1 MNNCAYQRIR
11 LWSGIVSIGC
21 NLGLIGALYLSAFW
35 WEAMISSAGVAAGVL
50 AAIPFLIAAGNLPF
64 DILTGHAVET
74 FANRTRQPL
83 REWFSDWSKGAIHA
97 ATAQAAGL
105 LLFFL
110 AAQFSSIWKW
120 PIVFGIVVV
129 VVVLV
134 LLQLQR
140 GDTDLDG
147 ANDGP
152 LADFEARLA
161 SELKSLGVAL
171 PRVRWIHDVEIDP
184 VNGCIPPFG
193 CRLHLSSNVSRHL
206 TPREA
211 ALLCLREVWIAK
223 SGRGRAGAMIAGAWL
238 LAGVG
243 LALTVPAANAI
254 QAALGGAAVV
264 SLWSFLALFVW
275 PPLNRRWMSEADRI
289 LLQHA
294 STEEIQAVFKKV
306 QKLNATDTALSSAK
320 TAIFHPI
327 PPTQDRINALL

>member
-1 MNNCAYQRIR
+1 MNTCAYQRVR

-21 NLGLIGALYLSAFW
+21 NLGLIAALYLSAFW
-35 WEAMISSAGVAAGVL
+35 WGAIIPSAGIAAGVL
-50 AAIPFLIAAGNLPF
+50 AAIPFLIAGANLPF
-64 DILTGHAVET
+64 DILTGHAIET

-83 REWFSDWSKGAIHA
+83 REWLSDWSTGAVRTA
-97 ATAQAAGL
+97 GAQAAGL

-110 AAQFSSIWKW
+110 AAQSSSFWKW
-120 PIVFGIVVV
+120 PTVLGIGVVIIAIT
-129 VVVLV
+129 LWR
-134 LLQLQR
+134 LQR
-140 GDTDLDG
+140 SNADFRETN
-147 ANDGP
+147 AEP
-152 LADFEARLA
+152 FADFEEHLA
-161 SELKSLGVAL
+161 SELQALGVT
-171 PRVRWIHDVEIDP
+171 PPPVRWIHDIETDT

-193 CRLHLSSNVSRHL
+193 SDLHLSSNVKRHL

-211 ALLCLREVWIAK
+211 ALLCLREIWITK
-223 SGRGRAGAMIAGAWL
+223 SGRGRAGAVIAGAWL

-243 LALTVPAANAI
+243 LALTVPATNAI

-275 PPLNRRWMSEADRI
+275 PTLNRRWMSEADRI

-294 STEEIQAVFKKV
+294 STEEIQALFKKV
-306 QKLNATDTALSSAK
+306 QQLNGTDTTLASAK